1 MNDQNQNFDKNSQLN
16 IDNEQA
22 APEAQSEQTEGI
34 EAQGVEA
41 QGIEAQGEQT
51 VKAPLGTR
59 VASAIFDTL
68 EIFSVSV
75 VAVLL
80 IFSFCLR
87 LCRVSGASMDDTLH
101 NGETVVISDLF
112 YTPKQ
117 GDIIVFHLSNSYYT
131 EPLVKRVIATGGQ
144 QVTVDIDSGYTY
156 VDGVCLDE
164 EYANFGYFDGYDQQ
178 SLSLLFDMNK
188 VTTNENG
195 HRVLS
200 VSVPEG
206 YVFVM
211 GDNRNNS
218 SDSRHRYVGF
228 VDERCILGRALFRI
242 SPFTPLS

>member
-117 GDIIVFHLSNSYYT
+117 G
-131 EPLVKRVIATGGQ
+131 P
-144 QVTVDIDSGYTY
+144 
-156 VDGVCLDE
+156 
-164 EYANFGYFDGYDQQ
+164 
-178 SLSLLFDMNK
+178 K
-188 VTTNENG
+188 VHV
-195 HRVLS
+195 HRV
-200 VSVPEG
+200 
-206 YVFVM
+206 
-211 GDNRNNS
+211 GDAIQPS
-218 SDSRHRYVGF
+218 H
-228 VDERCILGRALFRI
+228 
-242 SPFTPLS
+242 PLSSPSPPAPNPSEHEGLFQ